1 MREGS
6 SKAEQSSHELQLVTA
21 WEAGEGMA
29 NARAPMTREWP
40 NARRFNLIHGAAL
53 LI

>member
-21 WEAGEGMA
+21 WEGMA
-29 NARAPMTREWP
+29 NDRAPMAREWP